1 MISHTPAAGLDA
13 SDGTP
18 GLRRISA
25 AGLLK
30 GATLPATTAG
40 IAITDP
46 KTPAGI
52 GD

>member
-18 GLRRISA
+18 GPRRISA
-25 AGLLK
+25 V
-30 GATLPATTAG
+30 G

-46 KTPAGI
+46 KIPAGI